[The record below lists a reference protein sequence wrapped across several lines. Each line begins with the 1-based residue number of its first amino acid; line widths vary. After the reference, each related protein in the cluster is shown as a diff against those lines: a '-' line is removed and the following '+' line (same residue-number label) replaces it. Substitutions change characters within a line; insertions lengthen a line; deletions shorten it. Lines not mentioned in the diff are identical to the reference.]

1 MSFQGLHIPQWNTKG
16 YSIET
21 ILHIEMGN
29 SIFFLFIFIEINILK
44 STFSNVMSVC
54 VCVWKEKDDYICDI
68 KYVWSYRNI

>member
-29 SIFFLFIFIEINILK
+29 SIFFIYIHWNKYLKIDIFKCYE
-44 STFSNVMSVC
+44 C